1 MAKPKINFSFVPE
14 VTNKIYYPLYFDEN
28 RYLVLWGGGS
38 SGKSYFAAE
47 KIVYRLLAEKPH
59 KILCVRKV
67 GKTIRDSMFAEI
79 KRVVFEWGIGTLFKF
94 PKGVTSELYI
104 QCKANGNEVI
114 FTGLDKQHCP
124 V

>member
-1 MAKPKINFSFVPE
+1 MAKLDLSHIPE
-14 VTNKIYYPLYFDEN
+14 VTNDIYYPLYDN
-28 RYLVLWGGGS
+28 TDRYLVLWGGGS

-47 KIVYRLLAEKPH
+47 KIVYRMLTERPH

-79 KRVVFEWGIGTLFKF
+79 KRVVYNWGVGALFKF

-104 QCKANGNEVI
+104 QCGMNGNEII
-114 FTGLDKQHCP
+114 FVGLDEQHCP
-124 V
+124 G